1 VFFFSWNFQL
11 HPIRLQRCAAA
22 RGPTVEKEINPSMD
36 LPDIQT
42 IIHKNAAEHE
52 RLAELAA
59 GLTEQE
65 LSRTLDSGWTVAG
78 ILAHLAF
85 WDARAILLIE
95 KWKREGVGP
104 SPADIDI
111 INDSAKA
118 LCLAVAPRRSAELAV
133 EKSLEINRAVE
144 NLSPDMAERIRKT
157 GTAVHL
163 TRFEHKR
170 VHLDE
175 IGRVLGKK

>member
-1 VFFFSWNFQL
+1 
-11 HPIRLQRCAAA
+11 
-22 RGPTVEKEINPSMD
+22 MD

-65 LSRTLDSGWTVAG
+65 LSRTLDSGWTVAAA
-78 ILAHLAF
+78 LAHLAF

-95 KWKREGVGP
+95 KWAREGVGP
-104 SPADIDI
+104 SPADVDV
-111 INDSAKA
+111 INDAAKV
-118 LCLAVAPRRSAELAV
+118 LCLAVAPRRAADLAV
-133 EKSLEINRAVE
+133 EKSLEVNRAIE
-144 NLSPDMAERIRKT
+144 SLPPEMAERIRAA

-163 TRFEHKR
+163 ARFKHKR
-170 VHLDE
+170 DHLDE
-175 IGRVLGKK
+175 IERALGGRDLLR